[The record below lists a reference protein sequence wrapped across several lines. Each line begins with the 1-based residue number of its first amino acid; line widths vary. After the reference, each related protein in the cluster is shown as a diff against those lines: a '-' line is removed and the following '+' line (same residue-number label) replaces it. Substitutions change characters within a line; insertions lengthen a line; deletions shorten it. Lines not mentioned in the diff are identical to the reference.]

1 MDEFVHFP
9 TGRNERPGA
18 GWRQRARATTRRR
31 PPHRPAIL
39 VDQTQLLR
47 VRRPGDER
55 FMGGQHMKAL
65 GRCGASRAAH
75 QWRDRGSAMCQ
86 MSGRRFF
93 AHTPSPA
100 PTIFELTPSPALHY
114 RLRNIVSDGSRTLGC
129 NAASSLHEATDP
141 LTGAWSDQPATS
153 AAAIA
158 IPPPNV
164 LMSALSSALR
174 GPDSAQSLQ
183 QSLLI
188 PRAPNSSSALATS
201 VTAGRPPVP
210 PRPLRKCCVCN
221 EEKRTKFLCLTASWL
236 KAAFVLL
243 GRPFPGCFGTSSQAC
258 RFPTVHFRRD
268 AFVCNDMLC
277 V

>member
-1 MDEFVHFP
+1 ME
-9 TGRNERPGA
+9 TEGA
-18 GWRQRARATTRRR
+18 GDHATAPTAPPGDTGGPNAAAACASPRRRTFHGRPAHESPGTLRGQPSSASVARQRLGDVTNVGQ
-31 PPHRPAIL
+31 AI
-39 VDQTQLLR
+39 
-47 VRRPGDER
+47 
-55 FMGGQHMKAL
+55 
-65 GRCGASRAAH
+65 
-75 QWRDRGSAMCQ
+75 
-86 MSGRRFF
+86 F

-153 AAAIA
+153 AAATT

-164 LMSALSSALR
+164 LMSVLSSALR